1 MGSAENRIR
10 EIALA
15 CGASA
20 AGFAPAADLE
30 EFERF
35 SVSVK
40 SVPAG
45 LAYLAREPLKRKTVK
60 NWFPAAGSVLVCAFR
75 YWEPGRDYAAELA
88 GAGEPAACLEKTGR
102 KRYQPELLA
111 ASGAKISRYALCPD
125 YHLTVKEKLSAALE
139 GIKKEFPGTEGKIFC
154 DTSPVLEKEL
164 ARQAGL
170 GFRGKNT
177 LLLSRELGSYL
188 FLGGIAL
195 NLELAPDAP
204 VDDISPDN
212 GIKDELYCAAPR
224 TAERHPCGACD
235 LCIKACPTGALK
247 AGALDPALCLSYWT
261 TQSKEKLP
269 PSLAAKTRDWA
280 YGCDLCQEVCPF
292 NK

>member
-15 CGASA
+15 RGASA

-35 SVSVK
+35 SASVN

-45 LAYLAREPLKRKTVK
+45 LAYLSRDPLKRKTIK

-75 YWEPGRDYAAELA
+75 YWEPGLDYAAELA
-88 GAGEPAACLEKTGR
+88 RAGEPAAYLEKTGR

-111 ASGAKISRYALCPD
+111 APGAKISRYALCRD
-125 YHLTVKEKLSAALE
+125 YHLTVKEKLSAMLE
-139 GIKKEFPGTEGKIFC
+139 EIKKGTSGVEGKIFC
-154 DTSPVLEKEL
+154 DTSPVMEKEL
-164 ARQAGL
+164 ARLAGL

-177 LLLSRELGSYL
+177 LLLSRELGSYF

-195 NLELAPDAP
+195 NSCLEPDAP
-204 VDDISPDN
+204 LEDS
-212 GIKDELYCAAPR
+212 
-224 TAERHPCGACD
+224 CGACD
-235 LCIKACPTGALK
+235 LCLKACPTGALK
-247 AGALDPALCLSYWT
+247 AGALAPALCISYWT

-269 PSLAAKTRDWA
+269 PQIAAKTQGYA
-280 YGCDLCQEVCPF
+280 YGCDLCQEACPF